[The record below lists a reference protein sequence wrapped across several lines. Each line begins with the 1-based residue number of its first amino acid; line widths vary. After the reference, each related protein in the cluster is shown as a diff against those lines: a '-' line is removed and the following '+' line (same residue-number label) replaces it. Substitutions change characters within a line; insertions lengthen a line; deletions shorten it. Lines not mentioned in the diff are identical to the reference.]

1 MVKSQPYLTLD
12 SINNKKSGKSLIQ
25 NQNTTFSPFQI
36 MKIKNLRYRQS
47 MEDIGIMIPD
57 LTNDYKTS
65 LFGIFDGHG
74 G

>member
-36 MKIKNLRYRQS
+36 MKIKNLWYRLS
-47 MEDIGIMIPD
+47 MEDIGMMIPD

-65 LFGIFDGHG
+65 LFGIFDGYG

>member
-36 MKIKNLRYRQS
+36 MKIKNLWYRLS
-47 MEDIGIMIPD
+47 MEDIGMMIPD